1 MSDAGHFNKKQAE
14 ENKKPRFFEDFRS
27 KQLRL
32 DDGTPVTVQGG
43 KIVQRDITRESKH
56 LAKADLASDQSKFYK
71 PTTVSTIAE
80 KTLQG
85 EKETSKESMGEKDT
99 VLHVRKPI
107 DVHRRQPKM

>member
-1 MSDAGHFNKKQAE
+1 
-14 ENKKPRFFEDFRS
+14 
-27 KQLRL
+27 
-32 DDGTPVTVQGG
+32 
-43 KIVQRDITRESKH
+43 
-56 LAKADLASDQSKFYK
+56 LASDQSKFYK